1 MLRSDPFSLKY
12 QSIVPKMTPSAAG
25 DSADVSDPQPQ
36 IPGEEPVA
44 VSENDAGANGNR
56 LIDVNNGDSALDQ
69 FAKANGLQEPKPGA
83 KHPSASIEAMS
94 SADPSSKP
102 KKRAAAKSVI
112 LAKKAKPQAAG
123 EMDAGATEDEPT
135 GGAHND
141 EEGFEEAVSDFV
153 HNEFMSPD
161 SHQDGFVVSDD
172 SNVNNNNN
180 VSFMELDEQVERNSA
195 TAMTSPGPRSD
206 QSPLSSPTSKKKVP
220 PPSRR
225 FTASGEETTVWKDHY
240 FVPGLLVY
248 CPWPGKNPVHE
259 RKHNGQIA
267 ICGLAYPI
275 GNFGTDLIAFF
286 LC

>member
-1 MLRSDPFSLKY
+1 MLRSNPFSLKY

-180 VSFMELDEQVERNSA
+180 VSFMELDEQAERNSA
-195 TAMTSPGPRSD
+195 AATTSPGPRSD